1 MPALSVDGTGT
12 LEPAT
17 LDKSVMLKG
26 EKMISGSHS
35 QCQAS
40 LIHPPS
46 YCPHCGARLT
56 PEDFLSARLTDPVVH
71 ALLDRFL
78 SIECELQQIRRLLV
92 EEVLP

>member
-40 LIHPPS
+40 LVRPRI
-46 YCPHCGARLT
+46 CPHCGAPLT